1 MQNHSLRRPYFSR
14 IGTSVLAFA
23 FVAACSDSATPAP
36 AQPALTAGTAAPSS
50 PPATAGTTGP
60 TPAASGSAGMASVAG
75 RGAAPPTAGKPA
87 VDDDDAGM
95 AGSSGSTAGASG
107 AAGSAGVAGSGMTMP
122 QGPIDYT
129 KRGPHAVMRLLN
141 QAKGTISGGS
151 RASIPA
157 DHDNDPS
164 AFTLYFPEN
173 AQAGERFPL
182 LTFGNGTFC
191 SPTFYDELI
200 GHVVSFG
207 YIVIAPNTSNT
218 GSAAEM
224 LKGVDWALAQDMQS
238 GSPIFEKVNRDQI
251 GAFGHSQGGAGT
263 CRAGADARIKT
274 VVPLSGTSAPA
285 DIKGTAFFVTT
296 GGEAMSSSGIET
308 AFNNAKGPAVYGV
321 TMSGN
326 HDEYTD
332 AKDDPMVSG
341 LTSDDA
347 KQSRAA
353 VAAWFD
359 WQLKNKGENKALFVG
374 DSCGFCKNS
383 TWKTIKS
390 KGFE

>member
-1 MQNHSLRRPYFSR
+1 MHNPSFRGPFNVRFG
-14 IGTSVLAFA
+14 IGVIAFA
-23 FVAACSDSATPAP
+23 FLAACSDSGTPAP
-36 AQPALTAGTAAPSS
+36 AQPATATAGAAAQPA
-50 PPATAGTTGP
+50 PPATAGTTGG
-60 TPAASGSAGMASVAG
+60 TPAISGSAGTTSVAG
-75 RGAAPPTAGKPA
+75 RGVTPPTAGKPA
-87 VDDDDAGM
+87 VDDDDGGVAGNTG
-95 AGSSGSTAGASG
+95 ATAGASG
-107 AAGSAGVAGSGMTMP
+107 AAGSTGAAGSGTP
-122 QGPIDYT
+122 TSQGPIDYT
-129 KRGPHAVMRLLN
+129 KPGPYTSKRLLN
-141 QAKGTISGGS
+141 QAMGTISGGT

-157 DHDNDPS
+157 NHDNDPS

-191 SPTFYDELI
+191 SPTFYDTLI

-218 GSAAEM
+218 GSAEEM
-224 LKGVDWALAQDMQS
+224 LKGVEWALAQDMQS

-274 VVPLSGTSAPA
+274 VVPLSGTTAPA

-332 AKDDPMVSG
+332 VEDDPMVSG

-359 WQLKNKGENKALFVG
+359 WQLKSKAENKGLFVG

-383 TWKTIKS
+383 TWGTIKS
-390 KGFE
+390 KGF